1 MEFTELKLIEAPKS
15 LTGEQ
20 KETVSK
26 VNNFLLKNKGLI
38 GDFGQIKE
46 IVDRE
51 SDTSEKEINYLL
63 PMPMYIGLAGSLLV
77 LVFAFLSIDSPLNM
91 SADEAGDLFTMLKL
105 ALLPGLSGLLF
116 SLIVWTTY
124 RSAALKNTISR
135 KRFYDFL
142 QSEMD
147 QQLSHNITSS
157 VYALQGS
164 LNSFNRGF
172 QQNIRGFDQNIQ
184 DLKSSFNQQTRILDE
199 IRSLDFQEISG
210 YNIKVMQEIRNSTT
224 EFERFNGYLQQTN
237 AMLGSLEELNRNLNR
252 QVEKTDTLDR
262 IAESVNQ
269 NIQLNKQ
276 MIEVMHSD
284 LREIDSRKKF
294 MADAVIN
301 VDHALQKSL
310 DELRVHTQKKLDAI
324 RDITIREEQLL
335 EKRYSTQQQ
344 DPQYQELL
352 MSLKEL
358 IVALRNR

>member
-38 GDFGQIKE
+38 GDFSQVKE
-46 IVDRE
+46 IVDR
-51 SDTSEKEINYLL
+51 DSETAEREINYVL
-63 PMPMYIGLAGSLLV
+63 PMPMHVGLAGSLFV
-77 LVFAFLSIDSPLNM
+77 LVSAFLSLDSPLDI
-91 SADEAGDLFTMLKL
+91 SPEEAGDLFTMLKL
-105 ALLPGLSGLLF
+105 ALLPGLSGMLF
-116 SLIVWTTY
+116 SLIVWSSY
-124 RSAALKNTISR
+124 RSAGLKNSIAR

-142 QSEMD
+142 QHEMD

-164 LNSFNRGF
+164 LNNFNRGF
-172 QQNIRGFDQNIQ
+172 QQNIRDFEQHINE
-184 DLKSSFNQQTRILDE
+184 LKSSFNQQTQMLEE

-210 YNIKVMQEIRNSTT
+210 YNIKVMQEIRSSTK
-224 EFERFNGYLQQTN
+224 EFEQFNRYLQQTN
-237 AMLGSLEELNRNLNR
+237 SMLGSLEELNRNLSR

-262 IAESVNQ
+262 IAESVNA
-269 NIQLNKQ
+269 NIELNKQ

-335 EKRYSTQQQ
+335 EKRHSSQHL

-352 MSLKEL
+352 TSLKEL
-358 IVALRNR
+358 IAAMRNR